1 MCFVNADETRRSGA
15 WKPDYS
21 AAVLAVNRSMIDCF
35 YNITVLMRF
44 PEKRYAFRESGYKL
58 ALEALKAEEEKY
70 RGKRGWPAYIKQQR
84 DFLRISMGADGITP
98 AEVEAAEWWPT
109 LSGYLRVRKGTV
121 LTPHQEFLKKL
132 TFVFWKEYSAMTH
145 AVFQGLMPTAVFYIP
160 GMIPHDLRE
169 HFDNEVVERFISTH
183 LSRSA
188 AILLCTITE
197 IQAEFRFFDEARIN
211 ERLLDVWKALLRV
224 EAVKELYDARYK
236 QLMREKG
243 IA

>member
-1 MCFVNADETRRSGA
+1 
-15 WKPDYS
+15 
-21 AAVLAVNRSMIDCF
+21 
-35 YNITVLMRF
+35 
-44 PEKRYAFRESGYKL
+44 
-58 ALEALKAEEEKY
+58 
-70 RGKRGWPAYIKQQR
+70 
-84 DFLRISMGADGITP
+84 
-98 AEVEAAEWWPT
+98 
-109 LSGYLRVRKGTV
+109 
-121 LTPHQEFLKKL
+121 
-132 TFVFWKEYSAMTH
+132 
-145 AVFQGLMPTAVFYIP
+145 LMPTAVFYIP